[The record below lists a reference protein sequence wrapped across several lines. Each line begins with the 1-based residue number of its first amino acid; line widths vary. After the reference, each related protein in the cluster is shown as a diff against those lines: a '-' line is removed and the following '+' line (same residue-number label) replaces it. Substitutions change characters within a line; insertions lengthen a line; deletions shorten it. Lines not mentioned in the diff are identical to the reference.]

1 MFSVCGRDEEDALA
15 APLRGAAFGGMVL
28 WCDVVDGVV
37 VPVFGGLKKKNY
49 NCIGQIAERQCR
61 LSCEASQTTSL
72 MENQVL

>member
-37 VPVFGGLKKKNY
+37 VPVFGGLKKK
-49 NCIGQIAERQCR
+49 IITASVR
-61 LSCEASQTTSL
+61 LRNDSVDYPVRL
-72 MENQVL
+72 VKRRL